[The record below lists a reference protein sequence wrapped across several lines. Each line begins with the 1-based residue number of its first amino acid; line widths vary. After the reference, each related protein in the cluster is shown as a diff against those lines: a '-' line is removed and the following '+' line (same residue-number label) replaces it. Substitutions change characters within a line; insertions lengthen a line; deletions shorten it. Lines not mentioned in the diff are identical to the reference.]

1 MFLQSSPLSSSV
13 VRMEFGREVFHDGL
27 EPLDA
32 SRLAQGEKVC
42 CATPAFHKVG
52 KSHGGVTK
60 PTGEEA
66 DFDLFGPGPGLELLS
81 GQVRAESVLQVS
93 QVGLSRY
100 GPSEFLKVELN

>member
-42 CATPAFHKVG
+42 CATPAFHTRLEDLTRG
-52 KSHGGVTK
+52 RLLGTGL
-60 PTGEEA
+60 PTAGTAAELDHA
-66 DFDLFGPGPGLELLS
+66 LVHFGLASFFRTGLGCFFQAACSSALCLT
-81 GQVRAESVLQVS
+81 
-93 QVGLSRY
+93 
-100 GPSEFLKVELN
+100 P